1 MSTMK
6 RRLLMSLPGL
16 LVVVLVWQVVWGGM
30 TQDIVSAE
38 ETTQSTQDQ
47 ISVARNQVRSAQAFK
62 DSGDKGTARLQELGV
77 LLPGDAAIAE
87 FILAHDELATR
98 WGVTVTSLSPEGNG
112 TSRDSS
118 TPGGLGSNSIS
129 IQVQGPQ
136 DPVINYLLH
145 LHEMP
150 RALSISNLALAQEGD
165 SLVSL
170 SLRLKVYSA
179 EAPKTTTTA
188 KAGAASST
196 GLGN

>member
-1 MSTMK
+1 
-6 RRLLMSLPGL
+6 MSLPGL
-16 LVVVLVWQVVWGGM
+16 LVVLVVWQVVWGGM
-30 TQDIVSAE
+30 NEDIVSAQ

-47 ISVARNQVRSAQAFK
+47 INVARNQVRSAQAFK
-62 DSGDKGTARLQELGV
+62 DSGDTGTKRLKELGV

-87 FILAHDELATR
+87 FILVHDELATR
-98 WGVTVTSLSPEGNG
+98 WGVAVTSLSPEGGG
-112 TSRDSS
+112 TSKDSS
-118 TPGGLGSNSIS
+118 TPAGLGSNSIS

-145 LHEMP
+145 LHELP

-179 EAPKTTTTA
+179 EAPKSA
-188 KAGAASST
+188 ESPAAASKAPAAT
-196 GLGN
+196 K